1 MNPYAMCNMYNLYPC
16 GCVKQ
21 NNYNNNNYPVKN
33 FPYEW
38 SRIGPMGGQ
47 AEPKLIYVPPHPGA
61 DIEVETNIRTKISQK
76 PNGLT
81 NMQFPMAPP
90 DLLRRIN
97 EERLRTTYQS
107 SFCNSNNYPMVTD
120 YSNWVYNYN
129 TKARLANMQRQESE
143 EVECRP
149 QPKPPYLGGHEIPG
163 RKRNDLSL
171 SVPAKKS
178 NGRKVSSRLSRA
190 SREQKQKSDKLDS
203 SQKPKVEKK
212 LEGSKKKN
220 EEMEIASSNLD
231 DSLKNSGNNLEEN
244 SYNNNNNNKEDDIEE
259 AYGTRGNF
267 EQSDD
272 DQKNKKEGNS
282 ESSDSFNSADSCES
296 KTRKS
301 KDKNNDETYMYLNY
315 TNRRRKYTVDL
326 NNEHFDVDF
335 LPWLSEYQ
343 DTIGETGDEILKT
356 KLHYY
361 GKLRLLPDYV
371 AYKKKQADKKK
382 DKDKK
387 NVK

>member
-1 MNPYAMCNMYNLYPC
+1 M
-16 GCVKQ
+16 
-21 NNYNNNNYPVKN
+21 
-33 FPYEW
+33 
-38 SRIGPMGGQ
+38 GPMGGL

-107 SFCNSNNYPMVTD
+107 SFCNSNNYSMVTD

-129 TKARLANMQRQESE
+129 NKARLANMQRQESE

-171 SVPAKKS
+171 AVPAKKL

-190 SREQKQKSDKLDS
+190 SREQKQKSDRLDS
-203 SQKPKVEKK
+203 SQKPKVDKK

-220 EEMEIASSNLD
+220 EEMETASSNLD
-231 DSLKNSGNNLEEN
+231 DSLKNSGNNLEEDFH
-244 SYNNNNNNKEDDIEE
+244 NNNNKEDDIDE

-296 KTRKS
+296 KGRKR
-301 KDKNNDETYMYLNY
+301 KDKNNDETYVYLNY